1 MLKAVVTD
9 IDGTITDQRRR
20 ISTCAIECI
29 RILVDSGVRVVLASG
44 NTPCFM
50 NTLTKMIGT
59 DGTFIAENGGVY
71 RIGFSGDLQ
80 VRGDQQVCWDA
91 YHLLK
96 AHYDRRGVP
105 LEVFGGKERYAD
117 LALARNVPVD
127 EVRAL
132 LSNSPVQVLDTGF
145 AIHLQSLFISKATA
159 LEQLAL
165 ALSLSADQ
173 ILAVGDSE
181 NDIPMLQWAGTGI
194 AVANA
199 RPAVQAA
206 ATYVTTARYG
216 EGFVE
221 AVRHALP
228 SLFLKA

>member
-29 RILVDSGVRVVLASG
+29 RILVDAGVLVVLASG

-50 NTLTKMIGT
+50 NTLSKMIGT

-71 RIGFSGDLQ
+71 RTGFAGDLQ
-80 VRGDQQVCWDA
+80 IHGDQDVCWEA

-96 AHYDRRGVP
+96 AHYDRQGVA
-105 LEVFGGKERYAD
+105 LELFGAKERYAD
-117 LALARNVPVD
+117 LALARNIPVD

-132 LSNSPVQVLDTGF
+132 LAESPVQVLDTGF

-165 ALSLSADQ
+165 TLSLPADQ

-181 NDIPMLQWAGTGI
+181 NDIPMLQWAGIGI
-194 AVANA
+194 AVGNA

-206 ATYVTTARYG
+206 ATHVTAANYG
-216 EGFVE
+216 DGFVE
-221 AVRHALP
+221 AVRYAIP
-228 SLFLKA
+228 SLFS

>member
-9 IDGTITDQRRR
+9 VDGTITDQRRR

-29 RILVDSGVRVVLASG
+29 RTLVDAGVRVVLASG

-59 DGTFIAENGGVY
+59 DGTFIGENGGVY
-71 RIGFSGDLQ
+71 RIGFTGDLQ
-80 VRGDQQVCWDA
+80 IHGDQQVCWDA
-91 YHLLK
+91 YSLLR
-96 AHYDRRGVP
+96 AHFDQQGVA
-105 LEVFGGKERYAD
+105 LELFGAKERYAD

-127 EVRAL
+127 EVRRL

-165 ALSLSADQ
+165 ALDLPAAQ

-206 ATYVTTARYG
+206 ANQVTAARYG

-228 SLFLKA
+228 SLF